1 MFFSDHGTPKG
12 WRFNHGYGCHT
23 FKWVNTEGKFVYI
36 KYHFI
41 AKHGQKQFTQ
51 EQATQ
56 MCGEDPDYSKRDLW
70 ETIEREEEIEW
81 TAKVQIMEPEDADPD
96 KLGFDPFDVTKVW
109 PRSQFPMQEFGRLV
123 LNKNPENFHRDVES
137 AAFSPGSMVPG
148 VEDSPD
154 PLLHFRVFFYRD
166 AQYHRI
172 GINLHQVPVNCPLMT
187 KSYSTLNFDGT
198 MRTDANHAGNKQ
210 YTPNSF
216 AHKFRPDTAE
226 APYQVSDNVMS
237 RKSHYWHEGKKS
249 DYAQAT
255 ELWSRVMTEEQRKNT
270 IKNTGNM
277 LKFVKYPIIQ
287 VSQYFVRIHVGMT
300 LANEQKQ
307 KKYLA
312 QVHNIAPDYAQGIYD
327 FLPKKEFAF
336 SEVEELA
343 VDAHLWYK
351 EAKFRPSQGEKLVGY
366 APSMPIYN

>member
-23 FKWVNTEGKFVYI
+23 FKWVNAEGKFVYI

-70 ETIEREEEIEW
+70 ETIERGEEIEW
-81 TAKVQIMEPEDADPD
+81 TAEVQVMEPEDADPD
-96 KLGFDPFDVTKVW
+96 KLGFDPFDVTKIW

-154 PLLHFRVFFYRD
+154 PLLQFRMFFYRD

-172 GINLHQVPVNCPLMT
+172 GINLHQVPVNCPFMA

-226 APYQVSDNVMS
+226 VPYQVSDNVMS
-237 RKSHYWHEGKKS
+237 RKSHYWHEGKKN

-270 IKNTGNM
+270 INNTGNM

-287 VSQYFVRIHVGMT
+287 VSRSFFTTRAWMDN
-300 LANEQKQ
+300 AC
-307 KKYLA
+307 
-312 QVHNIAPDYAQGIYD
+312 
-327 FLPKKEFAF
+327 
-336 SEVEELA
+336 
-343 VDAHLWYK
+343 
-351 EAKFRPSQGEKLVGY
+351 
-366 APSMPIYN
+366 